1 MGAARG
7 ECDVKTGPAQ
17 VVLLKGRKK
26 SRCVANNLLFAFRK
40 TLDLRRKDLETKWQ
54 NLRAAVLCIGLGKY
68 EHLQCLPNAQRDA
81 RALCERVNELPRCR
95 AKLLVDLTDRKAIQ
109 RGIRNFLK
117 EPGLQKMPTETV
129 YINYSGHGMQK
140 AGTVYMLPEDADLDP
155 ACDPD
160 AEFLPLRDIF
170 KYCREDLDMLA
181 RDLDPP
187 RQVTFVL
194 VVDACRV
201 AEMDQ
206 AALSSSLEPP
216 AASAPKKWAL
226 CFSCSRNATASDGP
240 QGAHSPFAQEL
251 LDEKV
256 GIFAAGVPLK
266 GGLEEA
272 CRRVCEHHQAQ
283 VPIPVGLHSI
293 QEDWCFYPNP
303 DNIIPG
309 ASILTL
315 PGHIQID
322 VELAASQQEQLQ
334 DVEIRNMDHLIA
346 QERTDGEL
354 AASLQRQLQV
364 EIQDVEIRNMDH
376 LIAQERTD
384 GELAASL
391 QSQLQQSQN
400 LRVQTPSQSQG
411 EEATP
416 FASTLGVCTREFL
429 LCFYLSHF
437 PDPESHLHLRHHGS
451 IPYARANFCAGRG
464 RRTRVDAVRA
474 RGGRHGPRQL
484 RSAER

>member
-1 MGAARG
+1 M
-7 ECDVKTGPAQ
+7 
-17 VVLLKGRKK
+17 
-26 SRCVANNLLFAFRK
+26 ANNLLFAFRK

-95 AKLLVDLTDRKAIQ
+95 AKLLVDIPDRKAIQ

-201 AEMDQ
+201 AGMDQ

-226 CFSCSRNATASDGP
+226 CFSCSRKANASDCP

-354 AASLQRQLQV
+354 AASLQ
-364 EIQDVEIRNMDH
+364 
-376 LIAQERTD
+376 
-384 GELAASL
+384 
-391 QSQLQQSQN
+391 SQLQQSQN

-429 LCFYLSHF
+429 LASTFLIFLIPKVIFIFVITAQSHTCGQ
-437 PDPESHLHLRHHGS
+437 PS
-451 IPYARANFCAGRG
+451 A
-464 RRTRVDAVRA
+464 RRTRSQSSRWCCAS
-474 RGGRHGPRQL
+474 Q
-484 RSAER
+484 ERPTQTSSTLSS

>member
-1 MGAARG
+1 
-7 ECDVKTGPAQ
+7 
-17 VVLLKGRKK
+17 
-26 SRCVANNLLFAFRK
+26 
-40 TLDLRRKDLETKWQ
+40 
-54 NLRAAVLCIGLGKY
+54 
-68 EHLQCLPNAQRDA
+68 
-81 RALCERVNELPRCR
+81 
-95 AKLLVDLTDRKAIQ
+95 
-109 RGIRNFLK
+109 
-117 EPGLQKMPTETV
+117 MPTETV

-354 AASLQRQLQV
+354 AASLQ
-364 EIQDVEIRNMDH
+364 
-376 LIAQERTD
+376 
-384 GELAASL
+384 
-391 QSQLQQSQN
+391 SQLQQSQN